1 MTAGATV
8 DMAPTAGRLAGVRP
22 PGLARLIIDD
32 DAAENLWLDRPAAS
46 SSEGDSALLDRCTG
60 PTLDVGCGA
69 GRMAAGLTARGVP
82 VLGVDVSPTAVATT
96 IAAGAL
102 ALQRNIF
109 GAVPGDGRWRHVLL
123 ADGNIGI
130 GGDPA
135 GLLVRCSELLTI
147 GGSVLVD
154 LAPPGTGLQV
164 RRVRLQVD
172 GRTSDWFRW
181 AWLGAD
187 AVSAVAAQ
195 TGLTARDIWCAGS
208 RWQAELRAT
217 DDVPSVPEVG
227 GEQ

>member
-8 DMAPTAGRLAGVRP
+8 DTAPTAGRYARARP
-22 PGLARLIIDD
+22 AGLARLIIDD
-32 DAAENLWLDRPAAS
+32 NAAENPRFEMPTRS
-46 SSEGDSALLDRCTG
+46 PSEADSALLDRCTG
-60 PTLDVGCGA
+60 PTLDVGCGV
-69 GRMAAGLTARGVP
+69 GRMAAGLAARGVP

-102 ALQRNIF
+102 AVQRNIF

-130 GGDPA
+130 GGDPV
-135 GLLVRCSELLTI
+135 GLLARCAELLTM
-147 GGSVLVD
+147 GGSVLID

-172 GRTSDWFRW
+172 RRTSDWFRW

-195 TGLTARDIWCAGS
+195 AGLTACDIWCAGS

-217 DDVPSVPEVG
+217 DGLPSIPQVR